1 MSEQKN
7 PAAGGRYV
15 VAKPGAEPKRTEAP
29 GYHAE
34 GARARDAGGARL
46 NRQAEEAAA
55 HAKPAAPAP
64 TIPADKPA
72 KS

>member
-15 VAKPGAEPKRTEAP
+15 VEKPGAAPQRIEAP
-29 GYHAE
+29 KQHE
-34 GARARDAGGARL
+34 DGARARDADGARL
-46 NRQAEEAAA
+46 NRPAVAPAAPTA
-55 HAKPAAPAP
+55 PAAPAA
-64 TIPADKPA
+64 PARPA